1 MSRYFIYLAYDGSAY
16 HGWQIQP
23 NGSSVQQT
31 LADALSTLFRQEVE
45 VTGAGRTDAGVHA
58 RLMVAHFDIP
68 EALPASEC
76 NVPSEEIVSSGKNNP
91 HEEQHS
97 SSGHP
102 LSEGEITSDSESS
115 SEEQQSS
122 SGHPLSE
129 GKISSDSE
137 SSSEEI
143 NSFKAKKVAKV
154 AETPVD
160 VVRLADKLNRILP
173 HDISV
178 YKVVQVKPDAHARFH
193 ATYRTYEY
201 FITTRKDPFARAYSY
216 RLFRTP
222 DFELM
227 NQAAQLLLQHTDF
240 TSFSKLHTD
249 VKTNNCRVMR
259 ADWQPVDDHTWKFTI
274 QADRFLRNMVRAVVG
289 TLLMVGQGKISVEEF
304 NQIILRKDRCSA
316 GTSVP
321 GQALFL
327 VDIGY
332 PQSLFL

>member
-1 MSRYFIYLAYDGSAY
+1 M
-16 HGWQIQP
+16 
-23 NGSSVQQT
+23 
-31 LADALSTLFRQEVE
+31 
-45 VTGAGRTDAGVHA
+45 
-58 RLMVAHFDIP
+58 
-68 EALPASEC
+68 
-76 NVPSEEIVSSGKNNP
+76 
-91 HEEQHS
+91 
-97 SSGHP
+97 
-102 LSEGEITSDSESS
+102 
-115 SEEQQSS
+115 
-122 SGHPLSE
+122 
-129 GKISSDSE
+129 
-137 SSSEEI
+137 
-143 NSFKAKKVAKV
+143 
-154 AETPVD
+154 
-160 VVRLADKLNRILP
+160 
-173 HDISV
+173 
-178 YKVVQVKPDAHARFH
+178 VQVKPDAHARFH